1 MGTSVAP
8 SVVLCIDD
16 QEGPLMIRE
25 LILSRAG
32 YKVLT
37 ATCGEDALEL
47 FQQNH
52 IDLVI
57 SDHLLPGRTGCQVAE
72 EMKQLKPRVPV
83 ILLSGLPE
91 PPEGIEHADLFIVKG
106 MTAPDFLAL
115 IARLLATRS

>member
-57 SDHLLPGRTGCQVAE
+57 RDHLLPGRV
-72 EMKQLKPRVPV
+72 LW
-83 ILLSGLPE
+83 
-91 PPEGIEHADLFIVKG
+91 
-106 MTAPDFLAL
+106 
-115 IARLLATRS
+115 